1 MKLMSRILA
10 CSVLVALSLAGAAH
24 AQQRDKVVLMLNWY
38 NYGEHAPFYMGL
50 DKGYYRDE
58 GIDLEIQEGRGS
70 GATVQAVA
78 AGSVQFGY
86 ADVGTMMKATAK
98 GAPVKSVGILLQKS
112 PMSAMGFADKN
123 ITKPGDI
130 VGKTVA
136 VTPGDALSQLWPVF
150 LKINNIQESQVKTVS
165 GDATTKRNAVV
176 NGQADMLLGNVNDQK
191 PIIEEQTGKPMR
203 AVLFADYGVN
213 TINAGIIASK
223 DLIAKNPDLVRRFMR
238 ASMKAVEAT
247 EKAPDE
253 AVAAMLKVN
262 PKAGNPKTLKTSLE
276 TTIPL
281 YHTKDTEKARPF
293 QVQMKDVSATLDMMS
308 QYGGI
313 DAASKGKAED
323 YYTAEFVK

>member
-1 MKLMSRILA
+1 MKRFQRILA
-10 CSVLVALSLAGAAH
+10 LATLALLAFAGAAQ

-38 NYGEHAPFYMGL
+38 NYGEHAPFYLGL
-50 DKGYYRDE
+50 DKGFYRDE

-123 ITKPGDI
+123 ITKPADI

-150 LKINNIQESQVKTVS
+150 LKLNKIEESQVKTVS

-223 DLIAKNPDLVRRFMR
+223 DLIAKNPELVRRFMR

-247 EKAPDE
+247 VKAPDD

-262 PKAGNPKTLKTSLE
+262 PKAGNPKTLKTSLDA
-276 TTIPL
+276 TIPL
-281 YHTKDTEKARPF
+281 YHTKETEKARPF
-293 QVQMKDVSATLDMMS
+293 QVELKDVSSTLDMMS

-313 DAASKGKAED
+313 DAASKGKVDD

>member
-1 MKLMSRILA
+1 MKLPFKLPFKLA
-10 CSVLVALSLAGAAH
+10 SVVALLVFGFASAAH
-24 AQQRDKVVLMLNWY
+24 AQNRDKVVLMLNWY

-123 ITKPGDI
+123 ITKPADI

-150 LKINNIQESQVKTVS
+150 LKLNKIEESQVKTVS

-191 PIIEEQTGKPMR
+191 
-203 AVLFADYGVN
+203 
-213 TINAGIIASK
+213 
-223 DLIAKNPDLVRRFMR
+223 
-238 ASMKAVEAT
+238 
-247 EKAPDE
+247 
-253 AVAAMLKVN
+253 
-262 PKAGNPKTLKTSLE
+262 
-276 TTIPL
+276 
-281 YHTKDTEKARPF
+281 
-293 QVQMKDVSATLDMMS
+293 
-308 QYGGI
+308 
-313 DAASKGKAED
+313 
-323 YYTAEFVK
+323 